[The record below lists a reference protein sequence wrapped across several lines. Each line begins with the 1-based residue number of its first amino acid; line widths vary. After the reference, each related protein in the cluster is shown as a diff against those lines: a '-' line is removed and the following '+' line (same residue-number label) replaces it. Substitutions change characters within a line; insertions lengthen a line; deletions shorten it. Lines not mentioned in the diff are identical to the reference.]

1 MKAKILK
8 TEADYDA
15 ALARVERLMD
25 AEPGTPE
32 AEELELWSLL
42 VEEYERQHYPIDP
55 PDPIEAIKFRMEQ
68 LGLQQKDLTRF
79 IPAKSKV
86 SEVLNRKRNLSLPMI
101 RALNQ
106 HLGISAEILVS
117 EPQVA
122 YGKARVKKKVR
133 SKKTSRTKVTT

>member
-8 TEADYDA
+8 TEGDYEA
-15 ALARVERLMD
+15 ALTLVERLMD
-25 AEPGTPE
+25 AEPGTSE

-42 VEEYERQHYPIDP
+42 VEEYERKNHPIDP
-55 PDPIEAIKFRMEQ
+55 PDPIEAVKFRMEQ
-68 LGLQQKDLTRF
+68 LGLKQKDLTCF

-106 HLGISAEILVS
+106 HLGISAEILVRETQAS
-117 EPQVA
+117 
-122 YGKARVKKKVR
+122 YGKPQSKKK
-133 SKKTSRTKVTT
+133 

>member
-15 ALARVERLMD
+15 ALERVEALMD
-25 AEPGTPE
+25 AKPGSPK
-32 AEELELWSLL
+32 ADELELWALL
-42 VEEYERQHYPIDP
+42 VEAYEREHHPIDP
-55 PDPIEAIKFRMEQ
+55 PDPVEAIKFRMDQ

-101 RALNQ
+101 RALNK
-106 HLGISAEILVS
+106 HLGIPAEVLVR
-117 EPQVA
+117 EPQA
-122 YGKARVKKKVR
+122 PYERKQKA
-133 SKKTSRTKVTT
+133 